1 MKKLKEER
9 KFNSFNS
16 KGKESGR
23 RGASVLRVSRIVYAI
38 LLFAYAVFVLLDAFV
53 IPRNIVRTEWGL
65 GKLFNKGKAVVTDTS
80 YEDDNISIHI
90 SVERVKDTTVYI
102 ADVRLSDAS
111 LLKTGLA
118 GDAFGR
124 NLAEVTSKIAKR
136 NGAVFAVNGDYYG
149 FREKGYVLRNGYL
162 YRSVP
167 NTRYPYGEDLVIWED
182 GSFEI
187 IEEGALTA
195 QELADAGARQIFS
208 FGPALVNHGD
218 VQVIEGEEVERAQI
232 TNPRTA
238 IGCVEPLHY
247 YMVVSDGRTKESPGL
262 SLYELAGLME
272 KLGCETAYNLDG
284 GGSSTIW
291 FNGKV
296 LNRPT
301 TYGDVFEERIISDI
315 VYIGY

>member
-1 MKKLKEER
+1 MKSLKTDR
-9 KFNSFNS
+9 KSN
-16 KGKESGR
+16 KKEGR
-23 RGASVLRVSRIVYAI
+23 RGGGSVRRRIRIGYAV
-38 LLFAYAVFVLLDAFV
+38 LLAAYAVFVLLDAFV

-65 GKLFNKGKAVVTDTS
+65 GKFFEKGKAVVTDSS

-90 SVERVKDTTVYI
+90 NEERVKNTTVYI
-102 ADVRLSDAS
+102 ADIRLADAS

-195 QELADAGARQIFS
+195 KELADAGARQIFS
-208 FGPALVNHGD
+208 FGPALVNHGT
-218 VQVIEGEEVERAQI
+218 VQVIEGDEVERAQI

-238 IGCVEPLHY
+238 IGFVEPLHY
-247 YMVVSDGRTKESPGL
+247 YMVVSDGRTRESPGL
-262 SLYELAGLME
+262 SLYELAGIMKE
-272 KLGCETAYNLDG
+272 LGCETAYNLDG

-296 LNRPT
+296 LNKPT